1 MYGDKSS
8 SSKKLLAQDKSV
20 TMHTRN
26 VQILATD
33 MFKKCRNISPPVL
46 IEIFHQHDIKY
57 NLQINSDL
65 PMPKGRSL
73 FHGSRSISHLVP
85 KIWDIVPSEL
95 KE

>member
-26 VQILATD
+26 LQILAPN
-33 MFKKCRNISPPVL
+33 MFKVCRNISPLVL
-46 IEIFHQHDIKY
+46 IEIFHRRDIKY
-57 NLQINSDL
+57 NLQVNSDL
-65 PMPKGRSL
+65 AMPKGRSL
-73 FHGSRSISHLVP
+73 FHGSKSISHLVP